1 MPERATVS
9 EGWSGV
15 RIGIFGGETGEK
27 AGGIDELVKAVH
39 ETADQGFDSYW
50 LPQIFGIDALT
61 ALAVAGNHVPGIEL
75 GTSVIPT
82 YPRHPLMLA
91 SQALTV
97 QSAIGDR
104 LALGIGLSHQ
114 FVIEQ
119 MFGYSFDKPVRHMRE
134 YLTILKAVL
143 DDRNVQFKG
152 ESLSAAAPST
162 VAADVPAPR
171 VLVAALGTQM
181 LRLTGRLAEGTITW
195 MTGPATLAEH
205 TVPTLKSATAEAGRP
220 HAFRVITG
228 LPVCVTDDADGAR
241 DLAARVFAIY
251 GQLPS
256 YRAMLDRE
264 GADGPADVALV
275 GNEQIVRAGI
285 ERIAEAGATDF
296 LAAEFGATDTERART
311 RELLR
316 SLL

>member
-1 MPERATVS
+1 M
-9 EGWSGV
+9 
-15 RIGIFGGETGEK
+15 RIGIFGGLEAGEHP
-27 AGGIDELVKAVH
+27 GGLDELTKHVAEANH
-39 ETADQGFDSYW
+39 QGFSSYW
-50 LPQIFGIDALT
+50 LPQVFGIDALT
-61 ALAVAGNHVPGIEL
+61 ALAVVGHEVPGIEL
-75 GTSVIPT
+75 GTSVVPT
-82 YPRHPLMLA
+82 YPRHPMMLA

-134 YLTILKAVL
+134 YLTVL
-143 DDRNVQFKG
+143 RALLYERAVQFKSD
-152 ESLSAAAPST
+152 SLSANGP
-162 VAADVPAPR
+162 VAISPDVPAPE

-181 LRLTGRLAEGTITW
+181 LRLTGHMADGTITW
-195 MTGPATLAEH
+195 MTGPSTLAEH

-220 HAFRVITG
+220 EAFRVVAG
-228 LPVCVTDDADGAR
+228 FPVCVTDDVDGAR
-241 DLAARVFAIY
+241 TRASNVFAVY

-264 GADGPADVALV
+264 GLAGPADIALV
-275 GNEQIVRAGI
+275 GDENTVRSAI

-296 LAAEFGATDTERART
+296 LAAEFGANDSERSRT

-316 SLL
+316 GLL

>member
-1 MPERATVS
+1 MFYS
-9 EGWSGV
+9 EGACSV
-15 RIGIFGGETGEK
+15 SQMQIGIFGGEAGQG
-27 AGGIDELVKAVH
+27 AGGIDELIKAVH
-39 ETADQGFDSYW
+39 ETADQGFGSYW
-50 LPQIFGIDALT
+50 LPQIFGLDALT
-61 ALAVAGNHVPGIEL
+61 ALAVVGHNVPGIEL

-104 LALGIGLSHQ
+104 LSLGIGLSHQ

-134 YLTILKAVL
+134 YLTILKSLL

-152 ESLSAAAPST
+152 ESLSASAPLT
-162 VAADVPAPR
+162 IAPEVPAPR

-181 LRLTGRLAEGTITW
+181 LRLTGRMAEGTITW
-195 MTGPATLAEH
+195 MTGPSTLAEH

-220 HAFRVITG
+220 EAFRVVAG
-228 LPVCVTDDADGAR
+228 LPVCVTDDADDAR
-241 DLAARVFAIY
+241 ERAANVFAIY

-264 GADGPADVALV
+264 GAAGPADVALV
-275 GNEQIVRAGI
+275 GDEKTVRAGI
-285 ERIAEAGATDF
+285 ERIGDTGATDF
-296 LAAEFGATDTERART
+296 LAAEFGFTDAERSRT

>member
-1 MPERATVS
+1 M
-9 EGWSGV
+9 
-15 RIGIFGGETGEK
+15 RIGIFGGETGQGP
-27 AGGIDELVKAVH
+27 GGIDELVKAV
-39 ETADQGFDSYW
+39 ADARDQGFSTYW
-50 LPQIFGIDALT
+50 LPQIFGVDALT
-61 ALAVAGNHVPGIEL
+61 ELAVAGREVDGIEL

-82 YPRHPLMLA
+82 YPRHPIMLA

-97 QSAIGDR
+97 QSTIGDR
-104 LALGIGLSHQ
+104 LALGVGLSHQ

-134 YLTILKAVL
+134 YLTILRAL
-143 DDRNVQFKG
+143 LEERNVQFKG

-162 VAADVPAPR
+162 ISTEVPPPR

-181 LRLTGRLAEGTITW
+181 LRLTGRLADGTITW

-205 TVPTLKSATAEAGRP
+205 TVPTLKSAAAEAGRP
-220 HAFRVITG
+220 EAFRVVAG
-228 LPVCVTDDADGAR
+228 FPVCVSDDPD
-241 DLAARVFAIY
+241 AARERAAQVFAIY

-264 GADGPADVALV
+264 GASGPADVALV
-275 GNEQIVRAGI
+275 GDEKEVGDRIRRLADAGV
-285 ERIAEAGATDF
+285 TDF
-296 LAAEFGATDTERART
+296 EAAEFGVTDAERIRT

-316 SLL
+316 TFV

>member
-1 MPERATVS
+1 M
-9 EGWSGV
+9 
-15 RIGIFGGETGEK
+15 RIGIFGGLEAGEHP
-27 AGGIDELVKAVH
+27 GGLDVLTKHVAD
-39 ETADQGFDSYW
+39 ANDQGFASYW
-50 LPQIFGIDALT
+50 LPQVFGIDALT
-61 ALAVAGNHVPGIEL
+61 ALAVVGHEVPGIEL

-82 YPRHPLMLA
+82 YPRHPMMLA

-97 QSAIGDR
+97 QSAIGQR

-134 YLTILKAVL
+134 YLTILRAL
-143 DDRNVQFKG
+143 LYDRAVQFKG
-152 ESLSAAAPST
+152 EALSANGPVAISPEIRAPE
-162 VAADVPAPR
+162 

-181 LRLTGRLAEGTITW
+181 LNLTGRMADGTITW

-220 HAFRVITG
+220 EAFRVVAG
-228 LPVCVTDDADGAR
+228 FPVCVTDDPDGAR
-241 DLAARVFAIY
+241 ERAATIFAVY

-264 GADGPADVALV
+264 GLAGPADIAMVGDEKAVQSAIEHVA
-275 GNEQIVRAGI
+275 ES
-285 ERIAEAGATDF
+285 GATDF
-296 LAAEFGATDTERART
+296 LAAEFGATDAEISRT

-316 SLL
+316 NLL